1 MNVSDL
7 ETYEYQLSQIKLALA
22 KDPTNTDY
30 LTLKDELTSLID
42 LTREYLDSITSSTP
56 TPSTTKPSTSTTEP
70 QPRPKPKPSTSTSQ
84 PTSTSTPIPT
94 SSKPTYQYQA
104 GQECLAKYS
113 GDHKYYPCRITTVG
127 GSDENRVFSIIFHGY
142 ETTEVVALKDLKPL
156 PTTTTTSTQTGQV
169 GIGGSEGK
177 KRSGQVEDPEAI
189 EKERKRKKYEK
200 KAETQANKTQEQGLK
215 QKSWQTFAKKG
226 AKKGVVIPGI
236 QGASMFKSP
245 EDLNPQARGE
255 FPITFPSNARMNRTL
270 MIFNGECTVGVVGSG
285 RGMTKSLDKKKQ
297 SFV

>member
-7 ETYEYQLSQIKLALA
+7 ETYEYQLSQIKLALV
-22 KDPTNTDY
+22 KHPTNTDY

-42 LTREYLDSITSSTP
+42 LTKEYLDSVAASTS
-56 TPSTTKPSTSTTEP
+56 TPSTTKPSTFTTEP
-70 QPRPKPKPSTSTSQ
+70 PQPKPQPKASTSTSHQ
-84 PTSTSTPIPT
+84 PTSTSTSTSTPT
-94 SSKPTYQYQA
+94 SKPTFQYQA

-142 ETTEVVALKDLKPL
+142 EATEIVSLKELKPL
-156 PTTTTTSTQTGQV
+156 PTTTTSSQTAQV
-169 GIGGSEGK
+169 GMGGSEGK
-177 KRSGQVEDPEAI
+177 KRLGQVEDLEAT

-245 EDLNPQARGE
+245 EDLNPQAR
-255 FPITFPSNARMNRTL
+255 
-270 MIFNGECTVGVVGSG
+270 VGVVGSG
-285 RGMTKSLDKKKQ
+285 RGMTKSLEKKKQ